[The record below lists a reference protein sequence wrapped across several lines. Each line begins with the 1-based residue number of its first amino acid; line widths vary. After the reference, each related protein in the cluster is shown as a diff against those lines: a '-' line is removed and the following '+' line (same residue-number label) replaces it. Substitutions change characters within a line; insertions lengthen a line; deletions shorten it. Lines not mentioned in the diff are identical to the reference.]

1 MSLAIMTAQPDGLHD
16 DTQEQLCF
24 GHTRHGPK
32 NRVGILEN
40 MAKNGKIVLISV
52 YLMKAREQKRH

>member
-16 DTQEQLCF
+16 TQEQLCF
-24 GHTRHGPK
+24 GHTRHVPD

-40 MAKNGKIVLISV
+40 IAKNGKNVLILV
-52 YLMKAREQKRH
+52 YLMTAREQKRH